1 MSTGYSGDFE
11 SLDELFDGDA
21 PPAQRSAT
29 TVTGMGGTR
38 GIEPLTA
45 AAAPAVATVVSLQ
58 SIEITPPASAAWTT
72 VLKRSIATL
81 LPIALTDAVAL
92 IACGAVVQLS
102 MQFLY
107 AEPRPLLGAPTFALL
122 PLIIAYWLS
131 GLYSE
136 IWLHS
141 VLELRQMTY
150 VSTVSITAAAVG
162 GMMTGLSFPIW
173 WAFALLLVLVA
184 VPICRRIIR
193 RWCARRAWWGYP
205 TLIIGSPE
213 GADGAARTLIRATT
227 SGLRPVLM
235 HDPDGGERAA
245 VRPIVNDLV
254 TLEAR
259 VLDEAIQHAV
269 VSMPHVSTNQ
279 LAEIVDR
286 YTGLVPHLLVLS
298 HCSTLPALW
307 GASRG
312 CGGLSGIEVR
322 NGLLLRTLQSAKRV
336 VDVVIAAITFV
347 SCLPLLLAIAG
358 AIKLT
363 GRGRVLFGHQR
374 IGRHGRTFR
383 AWKFRTMHNG
393 ADEILRAHLGSDAAA
408 KMEWDNHQKLRN
420 DPRVTAVGRFLRR
433 TSLDELPQTWNVLVG
448 DMSIVGPRPIVSEEI
463 WRYGGALRLYCT
475 VKPGITGLWQ
485 VSGRNDVSYQ
495 QRVQLDQFYIRH
507 WSPWLDLHILA
518 KTVVVL
524 IKRKGAY

>member
-1 MSTGYSGDFE
+1 MSAGYS
-11 SLDELFDGDA
+11 ELFDSAALPAADLVQVAVVPARATVEPGAGATAPAAPQSIEVA
-21 PPAQRSAT
+21 PPA
-29 TVTGMGGTR
+29 TV
-38 GIEPLTA
+38 
-45 AAAPAVATVVSLQ
+45 
-58 SIEITPPASAAWTT
+58 AWTT
-72 VLKRSIATL
+72 ILKRTVATL
-81 LPIALTDAVAL
+81 LPSLAADVVAL
-92 IACGAVVQLS
+92 VACGAVVQLS

-107 AEPRPLLGAPTFALL
+107 GDARPIFGAATFALL
-122 PLIIAYWLS
+122 PLVVAYWLS

-141 VLELRQMTY
+141 VLELRQLTH
-150 VSTVSITAAAVG
+150 VSTVSMAAAAVG

-173 WAFALLLVLVA
+173 WAVALLLVLVA
-184 VPICRRIIR
+184 VPISRRVLR

-205 TLIIGSPE
+205 TLIIGSAE
-213 GADGAARTLIRATT
+213 GGDAAARTLIRATT

-235 HDPDGGERAA
+235 HDPECGKPSA
-245 VRPIVNDLV
+245 VRPVINDIAE
-254 TLEAR
+254 LEAA
-259 VLDEAIQHAV
+259 VLKDAIQHAV
-269 VSMPHVSTNQ
+269 VSMPHVSSAQ
-279 LAEIVDR
+279 LADIVDR

-322 NGLLLRTLQSAKRV
+322 NGLLLRTLQGVKRV
-336 VDVVIAAITFV
+336 ADIAIASV
-347 SCLPLLLAIAG
+347 ALVACLPLLLMIAG

-363 GRGRVLFGHQR
+363 GHGRILFGHTR
-374 IGRHGRTFR
+374 IGRHGRNFK

-393 ADEILRAHLGSDAAA
+393 ADEILRAHLDSDGSAR
-408 KMEWDNHQKLRN
+408 MEWDSTQKLKH
-420 DPRVTAVGRFLRR
+420 DPRVTAIGRILRR

-463 WRYGGALRLYCT
+463 RRYGDALRLYCT